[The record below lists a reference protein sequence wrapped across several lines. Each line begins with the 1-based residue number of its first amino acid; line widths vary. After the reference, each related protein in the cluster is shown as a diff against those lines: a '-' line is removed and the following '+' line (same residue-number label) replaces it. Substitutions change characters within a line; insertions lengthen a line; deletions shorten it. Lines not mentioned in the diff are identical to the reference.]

1 MVNDLVHKYLNHS
14 HRQWITIGM
23 TCLFGV
29 LFALPAWDASV
40 VAKSERADL
49 ESQLAE
55 MRASVSNVNRL
66 HLKMRDV
73 SEQTQ
78 QEMIDGDQAAK
89 LREDVTRIAQEL
101 DCQVRRLTL
110 SDAVSRPWAGEQDDP
125 FATSPVRGNGEPKNT
140 LETRELSV
148 SVVGDLAQLSRLT
161 IALSRLDRFAAPTDM
176 ILQRERVNGHLR
188 LDVTLS
194 LFNLV
199 ENRD

>member
-1 MVNDLVHKYLNHS
+1 MVG
-14 HRQWITIGM
+14 I
-23 TCLFGV
+23 

-40 VAKSERADL
+40 LARSERADL

-66 HLKMRDV
+66 HVKLRDV
-73 SEQTQ
+73 SKQSR
-78 QEMIDGDQAAK
+78 QEMIDSDRAAK

-101 DCQVRRLTL
+101 GCQVRRLTL
-110 SDAVSRPWAGEQDDP
+110 SDALLRPWAGQQDDP
-125 FATSPVRGNGEPKNT
+125 FAKSPIRGNGELKST
-140 LETRELSV
+140 LETRELNV